1 VYYLGALLHSVWRA
15 PPFRANFNQQYFRI
29 FKLIIMNRAPFTI
42 YTPLALLLLLAGQS
56 SSFAQSGGGSVRDT
70 ALAMYVFDCSG
81 GGSVRDTTALC
92 SYVAVVKTYSTK
104 GTKQSTNKTKSEVS
118 YYKINC
124 NGCSLLQW
132 SSSYQSATIPHDA
145 MVKVKD
151 TKLRSSLQSALR
163 KKMNSAITALK

>member
-1 VYYLGALLHSVWRA
+1 
-15 PPFRANFNQQYFRI
+15 
-29 FKLIIMNRAPFTI
+29 MNRAPFTI
-42 YTPLALLLLLAGQS
+42 TPLLALLLLLAGRS

-92 SYVAVVKTYSTK
+92 SYVAVVKTYSTAYSTK
-104 GTKQSTNKTKSEVS
+104 GIKQSTNKTKSEVS

-132 SSSYQSATIPHDA
+132 SSSYQSATIPSDA

-151 TKLRSSLQSALR
+151 TKLRSSLRSALR